1 MSTIS
6 TNRRTLVLSGAA
18 ALAAVG
24 LMPRNGVAARVIQS
38 GGGIAGGGSVTTD
51 SEGPGEFSVFG
62 SQFSVEGSDTPIFFG
77 SLSYLDVT
85 ASMTIESISITAYGP
100 LEGAEATTRQMTGT
114 CSVNNKGVHP
124 FDVTLV
130 DGGPIG
136 TGSDSFQL
144 AVGNDGEADVT
155 DPFYLVQST
164 VQSGNLQLI
173 DFVFE
178 DDADASATPAG

>member
-1 MSTIS
+1 MSAIS

-18 ALAAVG
+18 ALAAIG
-24 LMPRNGVAARVIQS
+24 LASRGGVSAMVIQS
-38 GGGIAGGGSVTTD
+38 GGGITGGGSVTTD
-51 SEGPGEFSVFG
+51 TEGPGEFSVFG
-62 SQFSVEGSDTPIFFG
+62 SRFAVEGSDTPLFFG
-77 SLSYLDVT
+77 VLSYLDVT
-85 ASMTIESISITAYGP
+85 GSTLIESIAITAYGP

-114 CSVNNKGVHP
+114 CSVNGEGVHP

-136 TGSDSFQL
+136 TGADAFQL
-144 AVGNDGEADVT
+144 AVGNDGEAEVT

-178 DDADASATPAG
+178 DDANASATPAG